1 MKKHNA
7 ISSHDVKL
15 AIINNPHVKP
25 LALALMIGVDASEI
39 YKARNELNIPC
50 KGKHEGCKG

>member
-7 ISSHDVKL
+7 VSSHDVKL
-15 AIINNPHVKP
+15 AVINNPGVKP
-25 LALALMIGVDASEI
+25 IVMGMMLGVDSKEI

-50 KGKHEGCKG
+50 KGKYEGCKG